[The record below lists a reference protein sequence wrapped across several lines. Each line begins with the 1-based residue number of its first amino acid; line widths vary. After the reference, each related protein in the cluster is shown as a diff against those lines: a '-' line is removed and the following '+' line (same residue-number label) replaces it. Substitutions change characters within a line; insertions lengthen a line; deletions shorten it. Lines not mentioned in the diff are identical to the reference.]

1 MTVTLDFEPDSDLYF
16 RGFTGETYHNG
27 VWSAGDDK
35 EFKEQFEDV
44 QTYLWG
50 AELWSSGSGGF
61 LFKKSAKCDTEW
73 RDHSGISWNVTH
85 WRQGVFAVFCKFE
98 DGDSNSSDTVVKLIG
113 DGEIKRA
120 KKSYTTDYYLM
131 SQTEQKS
138 YISSIDDPSLY
149 EDDYDS
155 DDTLEYSSIE
165 QSIEKEIYGVCFE
178 TLWVLQCTGVRKI

>member
-50 AELWSSGSGGF
+50 QNYGVLAVEAS
-61 LFKKSAKCDTEW
+61 LFKSLQSAIQNGEITVEYHGMSPIGGKAFLPY
-73 RDHSGISWNVTH
+73 
-85 WRQGVFAVFCKFE
+85 FANLKT
-98 DGDSNSSDTVVKLIG
+98 GDSNSSDTVVKLIG

-165 QSIEKEIYGVCFE
+165 QSIEKKYTEYASRHYGSYNA
-178 TLWVLQCTGVRKI
+178 RS